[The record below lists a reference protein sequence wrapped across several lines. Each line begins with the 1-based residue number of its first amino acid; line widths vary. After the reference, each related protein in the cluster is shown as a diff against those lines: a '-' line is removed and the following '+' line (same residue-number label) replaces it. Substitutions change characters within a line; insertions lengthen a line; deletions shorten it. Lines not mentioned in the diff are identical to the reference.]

1 MEIKEKLDNLDRK
14 MYNLNANL
22 SALIHI
28 QKIKTKEE
36 GETFLKKINKEIA
49 EWIKEVREIKSLQ
62 EKGYETTNNTTSI

>member
-62 EKGYETTNNTTSI
+62 EKEHETTNNTTSI

>member
-36 GETFLKKINKEIA
+36 GEKLLKKINKEIA

>member
-28 QKIKTKEE
+28 QKIKNKEE